1 MRIAA
6 ANVWA
11 ATLSGAAEVN
21 DAMKQSS
28 KTALGGV
35 VSALSVT
42 LMLMTAVIPF
52 MTYALP
58 LLAGA
63 LLILMVIEINKRWA
77 FIVYVA
83 VSLLAVLVV
92 PDKEAAVFYIAF
104 FGYYPII
111 KSPLEKHLP
120 NVVEWIIKL
129 LIFNAA
135 AVAGYL
141 FSTYVLGIPF
151 DDMGSMGRYG
161 LIVLLAL
168 ANAVFVA
175 YDIMLTKF
183 ITLYLMKIRKSFRK
197 IFK

>member
-1 MRIAA
+1 
-6 ANVWA
+6 
-11 ATLSGAAEVN
+11 
-21 DAMKQSS
+21 MKQSS
-28 KTALGGV
+28 KTALGGI

-42 LMLMTAVIPF
+42 LMLLTAVIPF

-111 KSPLEKHLP
+111 KAPLEKHLP
-120 NVVEWIIKL
+120 NVAEWIVKF
-129 LIFNAA
+129 LIFNASV
-135 AVAGYL
+135 VAGYL
-141 FSTYVLGIPF
+141 VSTYALGIPF
-151 DDMGSMGRYG
+151 DDMGDMGKYG
-161 LIVLLAL
+161 VAVLLVL
-168 ANAVFVA
+168 ANAVFLA

-183 ITLYLMKIRKSFRK
+183 ITLYLKKFRKSFRK

>member
-1 MRIAA
+1 
-6 ANVWA
+6 
-11 ATLSGAAEVN
+11 
-21 DAMKQSS
+21 MKQSS

-111 KSPLEKHLP
+111 K
-120 NVVEWIIKL
+120 
-129 LIFNAA
+129 
-135 AVAGYL
+135 
-141 FSTYVLGIPF
+141 
-151 DDMGSMGRYG
+151 
-161 LIVLLAL
+161 
-168 ANAVFVA
+168 
-175 YDIMLTKF
+175 
-183 ITLYLMKIRKSFRK
+183 
-197 IFK
+197 

>member
-1 MRIAA
+1 
-6 ANVWA
+6 
-11 ATLSGAAEVN
+11 
-21 DAMKQSS
+21 MKQSS
-28 KTALGGV
+28 KTALGGI

-42 LMLMTAVIPF
+42 LMLLTAVIPF

-83 VSLLAVLVV
+83 VSLLAVLIV

-111 KSPLEKHLP
+111 KAPLEKHLP
-120 NVVEWIIKL
+120 NVAEWIVKF
-129 LIFNAA
+129 LIFNASV
-135 AVAGYL
+135 VAGYL
-141 FSTYVLGIPF
+141 VSTYALGIPF
-151 DDMGSMGRYG
+151 DDMGDMGKYG
-161 LIVLLAL
+161 VAVLLVL
-168 ANAVFVA
+168 ANAVFLA

-183 ITLYLMKIRKSFRK
+183 ITLYLKKFRKSFRK

>member
-1 MRIAA
+1 
-6 ANVWA
+6 
-11 ATLSGAAEVN
+11 
-21 DAMKQSS
+21 MKQSS
-28 KTALGGV
+28 KTALGGI
-35 VSALSVT
+35 VSALSVA
-42 LMLMTAVIPF
+42 LMMITALIPF

-77 FIVYVA
+77 FVVYVA
-83 VSLLAVLVV
+83 VSLLAMLVV
-92 PDKEAAVFYIAF
+92 PDKEAALFYALF

-111 KSPLEKHLP
+111 KAPLEKHLP
-120 NVVEWIIKL
+120 NVVEWIIKA

-135 AVAGYL
+135 AVSGYL
-141 FSTYVLGIPF
+141 LSTYVLGIPV
-151 DDMGSMGRYG
+151 DDTEIFGKYG
-161 LIVLLAL
+161 LLILLAL

-183 ITLYLMKIRKSFRK
+183 ITLYLVRFRKSFRK